1 MPKQKLT
8 DESKNLMMQVENLR
22 QTRSKNAAL
31 IEEKL
36 RNFTVNANMNLTQNK
51 PKLSDPEQKFRDHVD
66 QQVDMMNRYS
76 IHKLKKTVDIQ
87 RANDYKKALL

>member
-66 QQVDMMNRYS
+66 Q
-76 IHKLKKTVDIQ
+76 
-87 RANDYKKALL
+87 